1 MNAKKPEQ
9 ILRSTVASF
18 AELRRHNA
26 QEEERRLRILRQR
39 ADSTPRIV
47 RPDKVITVP
56 VAKSLSVSMADVVA
70 TVVEYRGEPVSIPT
84 VTLASIRPGYGI
96 QGK

>member
-56 VAKSLSVSMADVVA
+56 VAKSLSCGEVA
-70 TVVEYRGEPVSIPT
+70 RSILIEALRVGPVEIPT
-84 VTLASIRPGYGI
+84 LTLASVEPGYGI
-96 QGK
+96 VGK